1 MERFID
7 PRTLARVRDL
17 PLVARTVADGFLHGI
32 QQSRQRGVGIEFSQY
47 RAYEPGDDPGR
58 IDWRLFARSDR
69 YFVREAERESE
80 IAIWLVVDASR
91 SMAQKS
97 EDRDD
102 RGAWSKFDY
111 ARHLVA
117 TLAWIAHRQGDA
129 VGLLSLSSRESDL
142 LPPFTG
148 ERQWHR
154 ILRRLHELQTGERF
168 PVPEQVHS
176 QMARLQKP
184 GLVIVI
190 SDFYQAGDEILSFVR
205 RASTTR
211 NEVLALQL
219 QCEDEREFPW
229 RGPVRFEDLETGETV
244 LVSASQARERYLE
257 ALEDYQSRLR
267 RALAQIDTQLH
278 TINIDQPMDEA
289 LYAFLDRRRRR
300 Y

>member
-111 ARHLVA
+111 ARHLLA

-129 VGLLSLSSRESDL
+129 VGLLSLSSRKSDL

-154 ILRRLHELQTGERF
+154 ILRRLHELETGECF
-168 PVPEQVHS
+168 PVPEQVRS
-176 QMARLQKP
+176 QMARLQMP
-184 GLVIVI
+184 GMVIVI
-190 SDFYQAGDEILSFVR
+190 SDFYQANDEILSFVR
-205 RASTTR
+205 RASTTG

-229 RGPVRFEDLETGETV
+229 RGPVRFEDLESGETV
-244 LVSASQARERYLE
+244 LVSGSQARERYLE
-257 ALEDYQSRLR
+257 ALEYYQSSLR
-267 RALAQIDTQLH
+267 KALAQIDTQLH

-289 LYAFLDRRRRR
+289 LYAFLERRRRR